1 MGGNKTE
8 SNQQQ
13 PKLERKNSF
22 NEVDSDDLDGE
33 LNLSDSEDG
42 AMKRANFKMQKRQKK
57 KDKKAR
63 KYVVEADTNIF

>member
-1 MGGNKTE
+1 MGSKKAEDNR
-8 SNQQQ
+8 QM
-13 PKLERKNSF
+13 PRLERRASF

-42 AMKRANFKMQKRQKK
+42 VQKRASFKRSRREKK

-63 KYVVEADTNIF
+63 KY